1 MKIKLKEVT
10 GKTGIVVDGDWVESK
25 DQDINGDVRLIQL
38 ADIGQGKF
46 LDRSARFLTRE
57 TAKKLNCTYLKEGD
71 ILIARMPDPIGRACV
86 FPNIIQPCVTVVDV
100 CVVRVDP
107 DFVDNRWL
115 MWILNSPHF
124 RFQLTPF
131 LSGTTRQRISRK
143 NLESLKISLPPIA
156 SQRRIANILDKAD
169 EIIRKRKEAI
179 ALTEQLLKSTFLDM
193 FGDPVINPKGW
204 EIKPLNSFGKILTGN
219 TPPRADI
226 DNYGDHIEW
235 IKSDNITIPEHFL
248 SEATEKLSTKGKKLG
263 RVVPKDSILVTCIAG
278 SKSSIG
284 RAGLADREVA
294 FNQQIN
300 AIIPNSEINPF
311 FLYSHFFVFQN
322 LVQEKSTD
330 SMKGM
335 VNKTEF
341 SNIEFMKPPKEDQE
355 KFGDF
360 FKNFHR
366 YYKSL
371 KIHLQESENLF
382 NSLLQKA
389 FKGEL

>member
-1 MKIKLKEVT
+1 MNLPKGWKLDAIKNCCTVVSGSTPKRNKPEYWKNGNIPWVTPKDLSKLNSSILEDTPEKITKLGYDSCSTTLLPRGSILFSSRAPIGYVAIAGKDMCTNQGFKSLIPNDSVNSNYLYWCMRRYAKNIEDLGAGSTFKEVS
-10 GKTGIVVDGDWVESK
+10 KGIVE
-25 DQDINGDVRLIQL
+25 N
-38 ADIGQGKF
+38 F
-46 LDRSARFLTRE
+46 
-57 TAKKLNCTYLKEGD
+57 
-71 ILIARMPDPIGRACV
+71 
-86 FPNIIQPCVTVVDV
+86 
-100 CVVRVDP
+100 
-107 DFVDNRWL
+107 
-115 MWILNSPHF
+115 
-124 RFQLTPF
+124 
-131 LSGTTRQRISRK
+131 
-143 NLESLKISLPPIA
+143 KIPLPPIA
-156 SQRRIANILDKAD
+156 SQRRIADILDKAD